1 MVTLVNISANLCQWQ
16 HMHIVQ
22 SRTPEQRP
30 SLAASPPWPPSCSL
44 FPDLSLQEPQPCQSL
59 RMIDGLLRRC
69 REMKPVVVSLF
80 NKQERDTFPSGKAV
94 FGHMMRRHPQQRV
107 FSTDLRRKKKKK
119 VSSRVY
125 RDRLAAKNPVP
136 PLNPE
141 TETLPER
148 HKDPA
153 GVTIYMNT

>member
-1 MVTLVNISANLCQWQ
+1 
-16 HMHIVQ
+16 
-22 SRTPEQRP
+22 
-30 SLAASPPWPPSCSL
+30 
-44 FPDLSLQEPQPCQSL
+44 
-59 RMIDGLLRRC
+59 
-69 REMKPVVVSLF
+69 MKPVVVSLF

-107 FSTDLRRKKKKK
+107 FSTDLRRKKKK
-119 VSSRVY
+119 VSSRIY